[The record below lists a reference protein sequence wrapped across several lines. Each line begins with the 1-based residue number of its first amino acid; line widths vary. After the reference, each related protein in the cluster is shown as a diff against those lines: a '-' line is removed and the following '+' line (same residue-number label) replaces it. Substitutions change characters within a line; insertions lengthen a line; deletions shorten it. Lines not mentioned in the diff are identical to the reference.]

1 METTS
6 FLDNINFAKNT
17 KLNYIQ
23 RKWYGKY
30 IFKLVVEVD
39 RSKLVKTPKNH
50 SFHWT
55 YAKYANSYQLAQ
67 ELIKEI
73 TGLVTNSDYRLRREG
88 TRISFFTNSED
99 NIKVIVDQ
107 YKDRVLEI
115 DRPLNENHVQVIEQH
130 RKVVVRKNLFLDQYK
145 FKVYMNNSW
154 AHRADRYSHLKEF
167 LSNLDD
173 YEINHIL
180 RDFFESQKSPNRLG
194 YTIAVYLNSPENLM
208 MFQLR
213 FNNEIT
219 KVEEAVL
226 LSDLDK

>member
-6 FLDNINFAKNT
+6 FLDNIEFAKNT

-39 RSKLVKTPKNH
+39 RSKLVKTPKTH

-67 ELIKEI
+67 ELTKEI
-73 TGLVTNSDYRLRREG
+73 ANLVNDQDYRLRREG
-88 TRISFFTNSED
+88 TRISFFTNSD
-99 NIKVIVDQ
+99 ACIKLIVDQ

-130 RKVVVRKNLFLDQYK
+130 RKVVVRKNLFLDHYK
-145 FKVYMNNSW
+145 FKIYIQSTW
-154 AHRADRYSHLKEF
+154 AHRTDRYSHLKEF
-167 LSNLDD
+167 LETLDD
-173 YEINHIL
+173 YEINGIL
-180 RDFFESQKSPNRLG
+180 RSFFYSNISANRLG
-194 YTIAVYLNSPENLM
+194 YTIAVYLNSAEDLM

-213 FNNEIT
+213 FNDEIT